1 MGNACC
7 NHCTSFG
14 TSPVQRKIIL
24 LLVGLDNSGKTTAAK
39 GLTGEIVEHTI
50 PTIGFSSIKM
60 KHKGFD
66 VIIYD
71 LGGGPQIRGIWSC
84 YFSDVFG
91 VIFVVDASDEN
102 RLGEAKVLLYNLLTN
117 EKLAGK
123 PLLVLANKQ
132 DIPNALDEIDIV
144 ESLSL
149 EPLVNQQKCVT
160 LVEVCSALS
169 PDNNEKV
176 DSRLIRGYRWLVR
189 QVISNYDE
197 LNRRVERDMKE
208 AHAAVLVQREEWKKR
223 RSIESDNKQTAVTNS
238 VHKTNGSLPP
248 VAETNG
254 YAHSP
259 KFSHRIK
266 HQLDMDRHKN
276 KKSNKVFPGV
286 MKDEQTTEERTNS
299 PPLRDGGS
307 MTVRA
312 LTSPPR
318 RSQGQSEMFG
328 HKSRPF
334 TSKSLGSSEVKTW
347 GLEEELTLVDNSR
360 AHQVNSPVE
369 DHVEYLTNGTAF

>member
-7 NHCTSFG
+7 NCTNLG

-24 LLVGLDNSGKTTAAK
+24 LLVGLDNSGKSTAAK
-39 GLTGEIVEHTI
+39 GLTGESVEHTI

-84 YFSDVFG
+84 YFSDVYG

-102 RLGEAKVLLYNLLTN
+102 RLGEAKVLLYNLLAN

-176 DSRLIRGYRWLVR
+176 DSRLVRGYRWLVR

-197 LNRRVERDMKE
+197 LNRRVEHDMKE
-208 AHAAVLVQREEWKKR
+208 AHAAVLLQREEWKKR
-223 RSIESDNKQTAVTNS
+223 RSSELENKQITSTNS
-238 VHKTNGSLPP
+238 VNKTIESLPP

-254 YAHSP
+254 YAHNSA

-266 HQLDMDRHKN
+266 NQVEMDRHKN

-286 MKDEQTTEERTNS
+286 IKDELPTEGKANVDAVRE
-299 PPLRDGGS
+299 GGS

-318 RSQGQSEMFG
+318 KTQGQANG
-328 HKSRPF
+328 DRSRPF
-334 TSKSLGSSEVKTW
+334 TSKSLGNTDVKTW
-347 GLEEELTLVDNSR
+347 GLGEELTLVDTRS
-360 AHQVNSPVE
+360 AHQVDSPA